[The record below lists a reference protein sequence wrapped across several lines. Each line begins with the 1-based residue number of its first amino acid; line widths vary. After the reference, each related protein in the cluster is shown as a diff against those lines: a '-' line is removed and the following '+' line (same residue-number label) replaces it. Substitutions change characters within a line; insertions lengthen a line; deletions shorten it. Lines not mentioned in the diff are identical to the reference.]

1 MQKSFIALAVLAVT
15 SSVSAQ
21 SSVTLFGVV
30 DVAVSRYSVKSE
42 WYNNT
47 ANPFLLPP
55 PGQPDSI
62 KRSQTAL
69 SQGNLATS
77 RLGFRATE
85 DLGGGLAASF
95 WLEGQINPDDGS
107 RGILNFNRRST
118 ISLLSSTLGEL
129 RLGRDYTP
137 SFWNDTV
144 FDPLAGLGTGI
155 SLINT
160 IFQNLAT
167 VRGAATTANPG
178 VIGLGSHDSYVR
190 TSNSVGYFLPPT
202 LGGVYGQVQYALHEN
217 VEQSNLPGTPS
228 KKGRSFGGRL
238 GYANG
243 PIDVAVAYG
252 ESTVGDVTALTAA
265 GLPTGAGFENKIKNA
280 NLGASYDFGVIKLFG
295 EVSMARD
302 ELETSVPL
310 TAGLSATVSEKDKYT
325 GGLIGATVPVGP
337 GLIRLAY
344 QRVKFKNDP
353 GLVPPTLFAPN
364 RDASANKLAISYVH
378 NLSKRT
384 ALYATA
390 ARIRVKNGENN
401 PAVMGATAGGSPTYL
416 STGNGVAGYRPR
428 SATGFDFGIRHAF

>member
-1 MQKSFIALAVLAVT
+1 MHKSIFTLATLAVAA
-15 SSVSAQ
+15 SASAQ

-30 DVAVSRYSVKSE
+30 DVAVSRYNVKSE

-55 PGQPDSI
+55 PGQPTSV

-77 RLGFRATE
+77 RLGFRGGE

-107 RGILNFNRRST
+107 RGPQNFNRRST
-118 ISLLSSTLGEL
+118 VSLSSSSLGEL

-137 SFWNDTV
+137 TFWNDTV
-144 FDPLAGLGTGI
+144 FDPLGGVGAGI

-160 IFQNLAT
+160 VFTNLAT
-167 VRGAATTANPG
+167 VRGAATAANPG
-178 VIGLGSHDSYVR
+178 VISMGGSDSYVR
-190 TSNSVGYFLPPT
+190 TSNTIGYFLPPN

-217 VEQSNLPGTPS
+217 VDQSNVAGTPS
-228 KKGRSFGGRL
+228 KKGRYFGGRL
-238 GYANG
+238 GYESG
-243 PIDVAVAYG
+243 PLNVAVAYG
-252 ESTVGDVTALTAA
+252 ESTAGDFTAVTPA
-265 GLPTGAGFENKIKNA
+265 GLPTGAGFENKIKSA
-280 NLGASYDFGVIKLFG
+280 NLGASYDFGVVKLFG
-295 EVSMARD
+295 EVSVARD
-302 ELETSVPL
+302 ELKSSVPFAGQPL
-310 TAGLSATVSEKDKYT
+310 TMTEKDKYT

-337 GLIRLAY
+337 GLIRFAY

-353 GLVPPTLFAPN
+353 GLALPTPFASN

-401 PAVMGATAGGSPTYL
+401 PAIMGATALGSAQYL
-416 STGNGVAGYRPR
+416 STGNGTAGYRPR